1 MPRSVIAAWAVGVL
15 IGLSGCTSTRARA
28 GTPPLKAVSPVPIE
42 TATPTPTP
50 TSEPSTSPAI
60 PTTPTPYPPL
70 RIPAGTPRCHTTQ
83 LEIVFIQ
90 ANGATGHVLNDFE
103 MRNRSRT
110 PCWVY
115 GYVGF
120 QLLDSAGRPLPQTL
134 VWTTDTFFIRFDPPS
149 RIFLPPGP
157 AAAHSSEV
165 QGHAFFSVEADDS
178 TCSAVQMNATA
189 KLEIWPPDEYQA
201 MVIPTKPGW
210 EGFVS
215 CGHLAVHP
223 LQVQPGPSSG

>member
-1 MPRSVIAAWAVGVL
+1 MPRGVIPSVAVGVL
-15 IGLSGCTSTRARA
+15 IGLSACTSAPTQ
-28 GTPPLKAVSPVPIE
+28 GVKPSPTTVKPLPIE
-42 TATPTPTP
+42 TPTTTATPIA
-50 TSEPSTSPAI
+50 EPSPSPA
-60 PTTPTPYPPL
+60 TLTFPTPYPRLP
-70 RIPAGTPRCHTTQ
+70 IPTGTARCHTSQ
-83 LEIVFIQ
+83 LEIVFIR
-90 ANGATGHVLNDFE
+90 ANAATGHVLNDFE

-120 QLLDSAGRPLPQTL
+120 QLLDSAGRPLPQTV

-149 RIFLPPGP
+149 RIYLPTGTAPV
-157 AAAHSSEV
+157 HSSQD
-165 QGHAFFSVEADDS
+165 QGHAFFNVEADDF
-178 TCSAVQMNATA
+178 TCSADQLKATA

-201 MVIPTKPGW
+201 IVIPTKPGW

-215 CGHLAVHP
+215 CGNLAMHP

>member
-1 MPRSVIAAWAVGVL
+1 MPRSVISALAVGVL
-15 IGLSGCTSTRARA
+15 IGLSGCTSAPTQGAK
-28 GTPPLKAVSPVPIE
+28 PSLKALTPVPLE
-42 TATPTPTP
+42 TPTPSP
-50 TSEPSTSPAI
+50 TSEPSASPAI
-60 PTTPTPYPPL
+60 PTTPTPYPRLP
-70 RIPAGTPRCHTTQ
+70 IPAGTARCHTAQ
-83 LEIVFIQ
+83 LEIVFVR
-90 ANGATGHVLNDFE
+90 ANAATGHVLNDFE

-120 QLLDSAGRPLPQTL
+120 QLLDSAGRPLPQTV

-149 RIFLPPGP
+149 RILLPTGTAPV
-157 AAAHSSEV
+157 HSSEG
-165 QGHAFFSVEADDS
+165 QGHAFFNVEADDF
-178 TCSAVQMNATA
+178 TCSADQMKATA

-201 MVIPTKPGW
+201 IVIPTKPGW

-215 CGHLAVHP
+215 CGKLAMHP

>member
-1 MPRSVIAAWAVGVL
+1 MPRLLIPALAVGVV
-15 IGLSGCTSTRARA
+15 IGLSGCTSAPTQGAKPSLRAE
-28 GTPPLKAVSPVPIE
+28 SPVPIG
-42 TATPTPTP
+42 TGTPTPTP
-50 TSEPSTSPAI
+50 TSEPSANPAI
-60 PTTPTPYPPL
+60 PTTPTPYPRLP
-70 RIPAGTPRCHTTQ
+70 IPAGTARCHTPQ
-83 LEIVFIQ
+83 LEIVFVR
-90 ANGATGHVLNDFE
+90 ANAATGHVLNDFE

-149 RIFLPPGP
+149 RIFLPIGTAPV
-157 AAAHSSEV
+157 HSSQG
-165 QGHAFFSVEADDS
+165 QGHAFFNVEADDF
-178 TCSAVQMNATA
+178 TCSADQMKATA

-201 MVIPTKPGW
+201 IVIPTKPGW

-215 CGHLAVHP
+215 CGNLATHP

>member
-1 MPRSVIAAWAVGVL
+1 MPRFVIPALAVSVLV
-15 IGLSGCTSTRARA
+15 GLSGCTSAPTQGAK
-28 GTPPLKAVSPVPIE
+28 PSLKAETPVPTE
-42 TATPTPTP
+42 RATLTPTP
-50 TSEPSTSPAI
+50 TSEPSPSPAI
-60 PTTPTPYPPL
+60 PTTPTPYPRLP
-70 RIPAGTPRCHTTQ
+70 IPAGTPRCHTAQ

-103 MRNRSRT
+103 IRNRSGT

-120 QLLDSAGRPLPQTL
+120 QLLDSAGRPRPQTL

-149 RIFLPPGP
+149 RIFLPTGTAPV
-157 AAAHSSEV
+157 HSSQL

-178 TCSAVQMNATA
+178 TCSADQMNATA

-201 MVIPTKPGW
+201 VVIPTKPGW

-215 CGHLAVHP
+215 CGYLAVHP
-223 LQVQPGPSSG
+223 LQVQPGPASG

>member
-15 IGLSGCTSTRARA
+15 IGLSACTSTPTQGAK
-28 GTPPLKAVSPVPIE
+28 PSLKAVSPVPIE
-42 TATPTPTP
+42 TATPTPAA
-50 TSEPSTSPAI
+50 TSEPSASPAI
-60 PTTPTPYPPL
+60 PTTPTPYPRLPV
-70 RIPAGTPRCHTTQ
+70 PAGTARCHTSQ
-83 LEIVFIQ
+83 LEIVFVR
-90 ANGATGHVLNDFE
+90 ANAATGHVLNDFE

-120 QLLDSAGRPLPQTL
+120 QLLDSAGRPLPQTV

-149 RIFLPPGP
+149 RIFLPTGTAPV
-157 AAAHSSEV
+157 HSSQA
-165 QGHAFFSVEADDS
+165 QGHAFFNVEADDS
-178 TCSAVQMNATA
+178 TCSADQMNATA

-201 MVIPTKPGW
+201 IVIPTKPGW

-215 CGHLAVHP
+215 CGNLAMHP

>member
-1 MPRSVIAAWAVGVL
+1 RGW
-15 IGLSGCTSTRARA
+15 SGCTPTPPQGAK
-28 GTPPLKAVSPVPIE
+28 PPLKAVSPVPIE

-70 RIPAGTPRCHTTQ
+70 RIPAGTARCHTSQ

-120 QLLDSAGRPLPQTL
+120 PLLDSAGRPLPQTL

-149 RIFLPPGP
+149 RIFLPTGTAPV
-157 AAAHSSEV
+157 HSSQV
-165 QGHAFFSVEADDS
+165 QGHAFFSVEAV
-178 TCSAVQMNATA
+178 SATYS
-189 KLEIWPPDEYQA
+189 LI
-201 MVIPTKPGW
+201 
-210 EGFVS
+210 
-215 CGHLAVHP
+215 HR
-223 LQVQPGPSSG
+223 

>member
-1 MPRSVIAAWAVGVL
+1 
-15 IGLSGCTSTRARA
+15 
-28 GTPPLKAVSPVPIE
+28 
-42 TATPTPTP
+42 
-50 TSEPSTSPAI
+50 
-60 PTTPTPYPPL
+60 
-70 RIPAGTPRCHTTQ
+70 
-83 LEIVFIQ
+83 
-90 ANGATGHVLNDFE
+90 

-120 QLLDSAGRPLPQTL
+120 QLLDGAGRPLPQTV

-149 RIFLPPGP
+149 RIFLPTGTAPV
-157 AAAHSSEV
+157 HSSQG
-165 QGHAFFSVEADDS
+165 QGHAFFNVEADDS
-178 TCSAVQMNATA
+178 TCSADQMVATA

-201 MVIPTKPGW
+201 IVIPTKPGW

-215 CGHLAVHP
+215 CRNLAMHP